1 MPSSSLTLVDS
12 TLRRRRRGFTLA
24 EALLAAT
31 VLAIVGA
38 TAMWPFIAGVQQAAE
53 AARLEQAVAL
63 GQALMEEILAR
74 PFTDPNDKTN
84 VLGPEPGETS
94 RDQFD
99 NIDDFHG
106 LDELTDGLQNFLGN
120 TITASS
126 LVGFRRTATVQY
138 VSFAGLGQ
146 QATDTNSFVRI
157 EVRVS
162 ENGVP
167 LVRLCRIATREN

>member
-1 MPSSSLTLVDS
+1 MRSSSLTLVNS
-12 TLRRRRRGFTLA
+12 TLGRPRRGFTLA

-31 VLAIVGA
+31 VLAVVGA
-38 TAMWPFIAGVQQAAE
+38 TAMWPFLAGVQQAAE
-53 AARLEQAVAL
+53 AAKLEQAVAL

-84 VLGPEPGETS
+84 VLGPEPGESS
-94 RDQFD
+94 RAQFD

-106 LDELTDGLQNFLGN
+106 LDELTAGLNNFTGN

-126 LVGFRRTATVQY
+126 LAGFRRTVTVQY

-146 QATDTNSFVRI
+146 QAADINSFVRI
-157 EVRVS
+157 EVRVF

-167 LVRLCRIATREN
+167 LVRLCRLATREN